1 MLQVMWPRHCVQYS
15 PGSDFHPQLD
25 IEGSDVIVSKGMR
38 REVDSY
44 SGFFDDRKVC
54 LHVMMCIYIHTHI
67 HTHKHAYTCIYKFAG
82 L

>member
-44 SGFFDDRKVC
+44 SGFFDNCKVC
-54 LHVMMCIYIHTHI
+54 LLTTMCVCVCVYV
-67 HTHKHAYTCIYKFAG
+67 CIVT
-82 L
+82 